1 MSKYLL
7 PCLLLG
13 ALAWGQAAS
22 TKPASNQNSGAA
34 TSPAPQ
40 AAGQQN
46 PAAANPA
53 PEPPKVALDA
63 AVITIT
69 GMCDHPSANQSADAT
84 CKTVITR
91 AEFEKVIDAV
101 QPSMPPRSRRSF
113 ADRYARTLV
122 MAHKAEEMG
131 LDKSANYDERM
142 RLARIQVLSQELGRA
157 LQEKAAQ
164 ISDKDIEDYY
174 RANQPKFE
182 QAELERVYIP
192 KAEQPMSFETDKKA
206 GETADEE
213 DRERDKRDKAQT
225 EQAMK
230 DEADKLRARAAGGED
245 FAKLQTEAFTA
256 AGIKAGTPNV
266 DMGKTRRVT
275 LPATQVSV
283 MDMKPGEISGVIAD
297 QNGYFIYKLKSKSV
311 MTLDQARDEIKG
323 TLRSQ
328 RLQDEN
334 SAVQQSATPA
344 LDETYFGPEMQR
356 GPMPGM
362 PMPPQPAKPTPPGPK

>member
-1 MSKYLL
+1 
-7 PCLLLG
+7 
-13 ALAWGQAAS
+13 
-22 TKPASNQNSGAA
+22 
-34 TSPAPQ
+34 
-40 AAGQQN
+40 
-46 PAAANPA
+46 
-53 PEPPKVALDA
+53 
-63 AVITIT
+63 
-69 GMCDHPSANQSADAT
+69 
-84 CKTVITR
+84 
-91 AEFEKVIDAV
+91 
-101 QPSMPPRSRRSF
+101 
-113 ADRYARTLV
+113 
-122 MAHKAEEMG
+122 
-131 LDKSANYDERM
+131 
-142 RLARIQVLSQELGRA
+142 
-157 LQEKAAQ
+157 
-164 ISDKDIEDYY
+164 
-174 RANQPKFE
+174 
-182 QAELERVYIP
+182 
-192 KAEQPMSFETDKKA
+192 
-206 GETADEE
+206 
-213 DRERDKRDKAQT
+213 
-225 EQAMK
+225 
-230 DEADKLRARAAGGED
+230 
-245 FAKLQTEAFTA
+245 LQTEAFTA